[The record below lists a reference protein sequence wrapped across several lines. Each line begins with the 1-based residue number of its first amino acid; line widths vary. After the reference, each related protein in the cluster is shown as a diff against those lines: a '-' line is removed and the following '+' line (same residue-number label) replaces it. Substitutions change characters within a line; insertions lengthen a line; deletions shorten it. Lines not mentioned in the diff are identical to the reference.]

1 MKQDNLCSQPLTNLS
16 TEQTLNFEYDLLE
29 SETQLVVQ
37 QRANE
42 IKMLVR
48 RSYQDIIDIG
58 QKLIEVKQHLGHGNF
73 RNWLQ
78 FEFNWSVSTATKFMQ
93 VASHFKC
100 VNFTH
105 LNIAVSSL
113 YLLAAPSTPEEARIE
128 VLDRASNGE
137 NITYS
142 KAKSIVNEYK
152 KTTDIIRE
160 SNNPVTVVKPLQ
172 ANTETYSLS
181 SPELEM
187 NVVFEE
193 KQSANTIKDTYNGST
208 QTLSAI
214 KDSVAIS
221 HKISDTALY
230 EIATS
235 IKSLTPEQLAKIIT
249 VAANNGLSKSHLSAI
264 FTTTREFCYEQ

>member
-16 TEQTLNFEYDLLE
+16 TEQSLNFEYGLLE

-37 QRANE
+37 QRATE

-93 VASHFKC
+93 VALQFKS

-113 YLLAAPSTPEEARIE
+113 YLLA
-128 VLDRASNGE
+128 
-137 NITYS
+137 
-142 KAKSIVNEYK
+142 
-152 KTTDIIRE
+152 
-160 SNNPVTVVKPLQ
+160 
-172 ANTETYSLS
+172 
-181 SPELEM
+181 
-187 NVVFEE
+187 
-193 KQSANTIKDTYNGST
+193 
-208 QTLSAI
+208 
-214 KDSVAIS
+214 
-221 HKISDTALY
+221 
-230 EIATS
+230 
-235 IKSLTPEQLAKIIT
+235 
-249 VAANNGLSKSHLSAI
+249 
-264 FTTTREFCYEQ
+264 

>member
-16 TEQTLNFEYDLLE
+16 TEQTLNFEYGLLE

-37 QRANE
+37 QRATE

-93 VASHFKC
+93 VALHFKC

-113 YLLAAPSTPEEARIE
+113 YLLAAPSTPSEARIE
-128 VLDRASNGE
+128 VLERASNGE
-137 NITYS
+137 NISYS

-152 KTTDIIRE
+152 KTIDIIRE
-160 SNNPVTVVKPLQ
+160 SNNRVKVIKPLQ
-172 ANTETYSLS
+172 TTTETHSLS

-187 NVVFEE
+187 NVVLKE
-193 KQSANTIKDTYNGST
+193 KQSANTIKDIYNGST
-208 QTLSAI
+208 QTLTAI
-214 KDSVAIS
+214 KDQVAIS
-221 HKISDTALY
+221 HISDTALN
-230 EIATS
+230 EIAIS
-235 IKSLTPEQLAKIIT
+235 IKSLTPEQLAKIIII
-249 VAANNGLSKSHLSAI
+249 AANTGLSKSHLSAI
-264 FTTTREFCYEQ
+264 ITASQQVLNA